1 MKYYVN
7 VFFPGDELPELP
19 CNYNYIGLFTEKQY
33 KGVGYFCGGY
43 NSEYY
48 LNARLAAFYVTEGSG
63 ENLFNNK
70 IIEAVKTDIF
80 FKKLLIQTG
89 LIELT
94 IEAESLKEA
103 YQKFSNMK
111 F

>member
-43 NSEYY
+43 NSAQEVLDIL
-48 LNARLAAFYVTEGSG
+48 LNNINSG
-63 ENLFNNK
+63 KLKSLLK
-70 IIEAVKTDIF
+70 I
-80 FKKLLIQTG
+80 
-89 LIELT
+89 
-94 IEAESLKEA
+94 
-103 YQKFSNMK
+103 
-111 F
+111 